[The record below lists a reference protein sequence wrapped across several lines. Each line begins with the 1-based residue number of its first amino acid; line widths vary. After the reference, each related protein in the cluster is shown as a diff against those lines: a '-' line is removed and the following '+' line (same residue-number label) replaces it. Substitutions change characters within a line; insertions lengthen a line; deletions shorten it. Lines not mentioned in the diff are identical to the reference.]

1 MSTVISEQ
9 IVETRTTMMHEDGF
23 EWEIRKETLRSGA
36 VIVCAYT
43 NTNVPLGRNDTFVRD
58 GKIYRLVNEDL
69 VCEGNDTSDEEMYD
83 KLSLLCQGLKRVG
96 TRLMLFE
103 PDKGTTPLPLDA
115 RNSSMWRR
123 DWKSSMSTA
132 ISRAESTRT
141 CP

>member
-103 PDKGTTPLPLDA
+103 PDNCLKGERHRFPWMLGIL
-115 RNSSMWRR
+115 RCG
-123 DWKSSMSTA
+123 
-132 ISRAESTRT
+132 AETGSHR
-141 CP
+141 